1 MTWVDLAVF
10 GLLAISGLLAFVRGM
25 VREVLGLGAWVG
37 AVAAGIYG
45 LPMIRGVISRWIS
58 APEWVD
64 PASFLLVF
72 LVALII
78 LMLLARMI
86 GSLVRGSPL
95 GGVDR
100 TLGLVFGL
108 ARGAVIILIAYILAG
123 MVFPIDRWPNAVLAA
138 RTLPPIYQGAL
149 WVRGRLPEAYRPRI
163 YAPPAGPITTADDL
177 LRAIPQGRATGK
189 APVRD

>member
-25 VREVLGLGAWVG
+25 VREVLGIGAWAG
-37 AVAAGIYG
+37 AVAAGIYA
-45 LPMIRGVISRWIS
+45 LPAMRSSVSRWIHT
-58 APEWVD
+58 PEWVD
-64 PASFLLVF
+64 PASFFIVF
-72 LVALII
+72 LAALIA
-78 LMLLARMI
+78 LMLLARMV

-108 ARGAVIILIAYILAG
+108 ARGAVIIMIAYILAG
-123 MVFPIDRWPNAVLAA
+123 MVFPIDRWPEPVLAA
-138 RTLPPIYQGAL
+138 RTLPPIYEGAL
-149 WVRGRLPEAYRPRI
+149 WVRGQLPEAYRPRI
-163 YAPPAGPITTADDL
+163 YAPPSGPVTTADDL